1 MPRTHSKMVQN
12 LRKLFLELGTGFA
25 YMGNQYKITVGGDD
39 FFLDMLFYHV
49 RLRCFFVIEIKAVD
63 LCPEHVG
70 KLNFYLAVVD
80 DLLRAPGDNPSIG
93 LLLCKNKNKLVAEY
107 SLKKTDGAI
116 GISEYLLMQELP
128 KELGIELPSEEVVE

>member
-1 MPRTHSKMVQN
+1 M
-12 LRKLFLELGTGFA
+12 
-25 YMGNQYKITVGGDD
+25 
-39 FFLDMLFYHV
+39 DMLFYHV

-63 LCPEHVG
+63 FCPEHVG

-80 DLLRAPGDNPSIG
+80 DQLRALGDNPSIG

-116 GISEYLLMQELP
+116 GISEYLLMCELP
-128 KELGIELPSEEVVE
+128 KELDIDISSEDIVESKI